1 MRASNHSGVTR
12 SHTILYAFAAC
23 LLLSSL
29 TGCQQ
34 TPHQQNSVLV
44 MQRSVSFPE
53 IALVDKRIREE
64 CNIATNLSDDIRY
77 HAKQHFS
84 KIDLVDTVSANT
96 PGKALFVKVATLKGG
111 SGGTHWS
118 GNRYMVVEGILWNH
132 GVKIGSFV
140 AQRKSHMTVDSCMS
154 LARVSRALGKDIGKW
169 LASPVLDA
177 RLGDVK

>member
-1 MRASNHSGVTR
+1 MRASNPSGVPRFHAT
-12 SHTILYAFAAC
+12 LYAFVAC
-23 LLLSSL
+23 LLFPSL

-77 HAKQHFS
+77 YAKQHFS
-84 KIDLVDTVSANT
+84 KIDLADTVSART
-96 PGKALFVKVATLKGG
+96 PGKALFVKIATLKGG
-111 SGGTHWS
+111 IGGTHWT
-118 GNRYMVVEGILWNH
+118 GNRYMIVEGILWDH
-132 GVKIGSFV
+132 GVKVGSFV
-140 AQRKSHMTVDSCMS
+140 VQRKSHMTVDSCMS
-154 LARVSRALGKDIGKW
+154 LARVSRAIGKDIGKW

>member
-1 MRASNHSGVTR
+1 MCALSHSGVPWSRT
-12 SHTILYAFAAC
+12 TLCAFATC
-23 LLLSSL
+23 LLLLPLS
-29 TGCQQ
+29 GCQQ

-44 MQRSVSFPE
+44 MQRSASFPE
-53 IALVDKRIREE
+53 IELVDKRIREE

-84 KIDLVDTVSANT
+84 RIDLVDTVSANT
-96 PGKALFVKVATLKGG
+96 PGKALFVKVVALKGG

-118 GNRYMVVEGILWNH
+118 GNRYMIVEGILWNH
-132 GVKIGSFV
+132 GVKVGSFV

-169 LASPVLDA
+169 LASPVLGA
-177 RLGDVK
+177 RLGDTK